1 MKLILDLYIG
11 PHFTDKPVKIYDER
25 QNSYKCPFIYKSRQ
39 LV

>member
-1 MKLILDLYIG
+1 MKLRSDLYIALY
-11 PHFTDKPVKIYDER
+11 FTDKPVKIYDER